1 MNPELMF
8 ADVVVVPPHPALRFA
23 IRCSPSIPTYPELV
37 LEDGTGVVANWV
49 VSQPLQQ
56 VAKHPVLLWRLA
68 TEDSTP
74 SLRCLET
81 GSVQVVLATTGKST
95 SLRTQLARGM
105 LHLTFG
111 GQQLR
116 GYYRLHCL
124 PTGGG
129 QLWQLTPVGHAGMQV
144 N

>member
-23 IRCSPSIPTYPELV
+23 IGCSPSIPTYPELV
-37 LEDGTGVVANWV
+37 LEDGTGVVASWV

-74 SLRCLET
+74 SLRSLET
-81 GSVQVVLATTGKST
+81 GSVQVVLATAGTSA

-111 GQQLR
+111 GWR
-116 GYYRLHCL
+116 APFWGR
-124 PTGGG
+124 PTDRKHWYS
-129 QLWQLTPVGHAGMQV
+129 LKKIRVFPVP
-144 N
+144 NPCF